1 MAGLLDIFGG
11 LDPEQNQGLLAAA
24 AQILQNSGPSR
35 QPYSLGQALGTGI
48 GTYQGTM
55 EQNRVRKMEEA
66 RQAQQDSFQNEYR
79 TAQMGSL
86 KAQQEQ
92 RTAEAARLKGREQ
105 AARESIDPATG
116 QLNAK
121 LYASKLAQF
130 DPESAIDLLKQSAPE
145 KVKYD
150 TSPTTVTGPGGKPM
164 LVQFASD
171 GSYRKLDGLNP
182 YIKPGKGDGNGGM
195 GKPPAGY
202 RWTAAGELEAI
213 PGGPAT
219 RSATS
224 TEGER
229 KAGTLLMRLEGSERQ
244 LVNALK
250 DDASA
255 AKPSLLAQG
264 LRGVGAEALANTTT
278 SPARQRVDAAQL
290 DILDAALTL
299 GTGAAY
305 TREQL
310 EGYRKSY
317 FPQIGDDKATVA
329 DKQARLN
336 NVIQAAKIAAGR
348 SAPAAEAAVAKG
360 SAINNPFQGRAI
372 PQAAAAHLK
381 MNPKLRDA
389 FDAKY
394 GAGAAASVLG
404 K

>member
-1 MAGLLDIFGG
+1 MAGLLDMFGN
-11 LDPEQNQGLLAAA
+11 LSPEQNQGLLAAA
-24 AQILQNSGPSR
+24 AQILQQSGPSR
-35 QPYSLGQALGTGI
+35 VPVGIGQALGTGLQA
-48 GTYQGTM
+48 YQQTM
-55 EQNRVRKMEEA
+55 EQNRVRQREEG
-66 RQAQQDSFQNEYR
+66 RQDQQDAFQQEYR
-79 TAQMGSL
+79 TAQMGGL
-86 KAQQEQ
+86 KAQQEARQAEMQ
-92 RTAEAARLKGREQ
+92 RLAGREK
-105 AARESIDPATG
+105 AARESIVNG
-116 QLNAK
+116 QLDPK

-130 DPESAIDLLKQSAPE
+130 DPEAAIDLMRQNQPKPVTYGQPE
-145 KVKYD
+145 
-150 TSPTTVTGPGGKPM
+150 TVAGPNGKPM
-164 LVQFASD
+164 LVRFASD
-171 GSYRKLDGLNP
+171 GSGYQKVDGISP
-182 YIKPGKGDGNGGM
+182 YIKPEKSTAGSGGL

-202 RWTAAGELEAI
+202 RWTADGSLEPI

-219 RSATS
+219 KGATA

-229 KAGTLLMRLEGSERQ
+229 KAGTLLMRLEGSEAQ
-244 LVNALK
+244 LAQALK
-250 DDASA
+250 DDKDA

-264 LRGVGAEALANTTT
+264 LRGIGAEALANTSN
-278 SPARQRVDAAQL
+278 SPARQRAEAAQL

-317 FPQIGDDKATVA
+317 FPQIGDDQATVK
-329 DKQARLN
+329 DKQARLT

-348 SAPAAEAAVAKG
+348 AAPAAEAAIPKQMGAT
-360 SAINNPFQGRAI
+360 ANPFQGRAI